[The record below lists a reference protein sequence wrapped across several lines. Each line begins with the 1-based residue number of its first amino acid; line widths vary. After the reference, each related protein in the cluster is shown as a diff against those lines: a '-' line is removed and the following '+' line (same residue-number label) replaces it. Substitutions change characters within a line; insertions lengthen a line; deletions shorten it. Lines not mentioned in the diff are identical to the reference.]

1 MVSRRHLE
9 EQIKRWPH
17 VKEKWIQAIM
27 EVRRVGLSGITPP
40 LSEDCNRDDE
50 QITNTPPI
58 RFTALERRFYAKEM
72 WLWYSGRAGQQTT
85 DKGHSPEFGQ
95 AGFYIALTKTAR
107 AFSAENIERE
117 IAENIFDWW
126 LSKKSYKQWYSEKFE
141 QQRLDL

>member
-1 MVSRRHLE
+1 
-9 EQIKRWPH
+9 
-17 VKEKWIQAIM
+17 
-27 EVRRVGLSGITPP
+27 
-40 LSEDCNRDDE
+40 
-50 QITNTPPI
+50 
-58 RFTALERRFYAKEM
+58 M